1 MKTKSAKEKVTYSS
15 LFFHPG
21 MGISTQEVL
30 RPPCYQEIMAKGDS
44 LRRYPPLMQWVLV
57 PHFLL
62 LTTNKCPTWLAHSSR
77 TRLCLSASCNPSA
90 EFGGL
95 GSACWIWTQRVVET
109 VPGARGPFFP
119 RKDNGSPWLR
129 LAALLVTSVSWHFPQ
144 RTGALDMFSFLRDSA
159 RFQSF
164 SLSEK
169 KNPMEKK
176 TRDFKWCPHNKA
188 LQGLAE

>member
-1 MKTKSAKEKVTYSS
+1 MKTKSAKEKVTYCS

-95 GSACWIWTQRVVET
+95 GSVAEF
-109 VPGARGPFFP
+109 GLRGWWRQCMVHVGHSFP
-119 RKDNGSPWLR
+119 ERTM
-129 LAALLVTSVSWHFPQ
+129 ALLDFVWLHSWSLQCPGTSLRGLELWIC
-144 RTGALDMFSFLRDSA
+144 FL
-159 RFQSF
+159 F
-164 SLSEK
+164 
-169 KNPMEKK
+169 
-176 TRDFKWCPHNKA
+176 
-188 LQGLAE
+188 